1 MKIYLLTSH
10 ICGSICFHEFLT
22 FNLYH
27 IHTKCLP
34 FFRRDA
40 PTHDDTPPHQ
50 KRKEQIAEL
59 EILENV
65 LFNHI
70 YLYLSKYVY
79 IYILFIDIYIYVY
92 PLFINMFIHSTNHLS
107 GTNNKKSTEKQ
118 LRVGFK
124 GKWNDL

>member
-79 IYILFIDIYIYVY
+79 IYILFIDIYIYRCLPFVHKHVHPFDKPSFWY
-92 PLFINMFIHSTNHLS
+92 QQQ
-107 GTNNKKSTEKQ
+107 KKYRKTAKSWLQREMK
-118 LRVGFK
+118 
-124 GKWNDL
+124 